1 MVIALIKK
9 RDPEE
14 LSLNT
19 INNMFA
25 LLAISETNKLMLII
39 KLKEI
44 IRQRFCFC
52 LSNQDRIRHKVAAF
66 NKAIHNINNEDR
78 AR

>member
-1 MVIALIKK
+1 MVIALNRKS
-9 RDPEE
+9 DPREF
-14 LSLNT
+14 SSNT
-19 INNMFA
+19 RNIMFA
-25 LLAISETNKLMLII
+25 LLAISEINKLILII

-52 LSNQDRIRHKVAAF
+52 LANQDRIRHKVAAF